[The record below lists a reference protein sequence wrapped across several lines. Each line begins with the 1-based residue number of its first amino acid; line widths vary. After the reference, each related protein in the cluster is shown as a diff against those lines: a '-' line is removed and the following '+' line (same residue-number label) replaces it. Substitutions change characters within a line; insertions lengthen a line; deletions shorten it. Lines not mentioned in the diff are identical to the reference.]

1 MGAEVEEAASLA
13 DIHDTIL
20 SFPDKYET
28 MVGERGVK
36 LSGGER
42 QRVAIART
50 LIRKPSL
57 MIFDEAT
64 SSLDSTTERHIQSIE
79 RASKERTSLIVAHRL
94 STIVRA
100 EQIVV
105 MDQGEVIEVGTHR
118 ELVEK
123 GGRYAELWEHQQQEE
138 KG

>member
-1 MGAEVEEAASLA
+1 VSR
-13 DIHDTIL
+13 
-20 SFPDKYET
+20 YET

-64 SSLDSTTERHIQSIE
+64 SSLDSTTERHIQSAIE

-105 MDQGEVIEVGTHR
+105 MDQGQVIEVGNHR

-138 KG
+138 NGEIESEKL

>member
-1 MGAEVEEAASLA
+1 MYIEHCTTSLC
-13 DIHDTIL
+13 
-20 SFPDKYET
+20 
-28 MVGERGVK
+28 
-36 LSGGER
+36 
-42 QRVAIART
+42 
-50 LIRKPSL
+50 
-57 MIFDEAT
+57 
-64 SSLDSTTERHIQSIE
+64 RHIQSAIE

-105 MDQGEVIEVGTHR
+105 MDQVGGGGATCGLLLILKFFKPSQDWYLFQGEVIEVGNHR

-138 KG
+138 RGEKVDKEEKGDKGEMESERL

>member
-1 MGAEVEEAASLA
+1 MYIE
-13 DIHDTIL
+13 HC
-20 SFPDKYET
+20 
-28 MVGERGVK
+28 
-36 LSGGER
+36 
-42 QRVAIART
+42 
-50 LIRKPSL
+50 
-57 MIFDEAT
+57 T
-64 SSLDSTTERHIQSIE
+64 SSPCRHIQSAIE

-105 MDQGEVIEVGTHR
+105 MDQVGEDGQKQKTTYGLLLILKFFKPSQDWYLFQGEVIEVGNHR

-138 KG
+138 RGEKVDKEEKGDKGEMESERL

>member
-1 MGAEVEEAASLA
+1 MYIE
-13 DIHDTIL
+13 HCT
-20 SFPDKYET
+20 
-28 MVGERGVK
+28 
-36 LSGGER
+36 
-42 QRVAIART
+42 
-50 LIRKPSL
+50 
-57 MIFDEAT
+57 T
-64 SSLDSTTERHIQSIE
+64 SVCRHIQSAIE

-105 MDQGEVIEVGTHR
+105 MDQVGGGGAKATYGLLLILKFFKPSQDWYLFQGEVIEVGNHR

-138 KG
+138 RGEKVDKEEKGDKGEMESERL

>member
-1 MGAEVEEAASLA
+1 MYIEHCTTSLC
-13 DIHDTIL
+13 
-20 SFPDKYET
+20 
-28 MVGERGVK
+28 
-36 LSGGER
+36 
-42 QRVAIART
+42 
-50 LIRKPSL
+50 
-57 MIFDEAT
+57 
-64 SSLDSTTERHIQSIE
+64 RHIQSAIE

-105 MDQGEVIEVGTHR
+105 MDQVGGGGATYGLLLILKFFKPSQDWYLFQGEVIEVGNHR

-138 KG
+138 RGEKVDKEEKGDKGEMESERL